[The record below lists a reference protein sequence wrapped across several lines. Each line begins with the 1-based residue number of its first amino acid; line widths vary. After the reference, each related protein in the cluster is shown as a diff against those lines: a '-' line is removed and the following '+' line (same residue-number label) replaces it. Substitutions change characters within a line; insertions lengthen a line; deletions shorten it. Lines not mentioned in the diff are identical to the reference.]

1 MMIACVYTYTHMLCH
16 RLSPEQRR
24 NRKHMEIANT
34 ASGSGN
40 RYSIQR
46 GNAWS
51 RAYGATPLSVHC
63 CTRPHPSIVRPAS
76 APRAAMP
83 YGARLPVLPYLAR

>member
-1 MMIACVYTYTHMLCH
+1 MMIACVYHTRTCFATGYRPSKEETENIWK
-16 RLSPEQRR
+16 S
-24 NRKHMEIANT
+24 ANT

-46 GNAWS
+46 ENAWS
-51 RAYGATPLSVHC
+51 RAYGATPLSAHC
-63 CTRPHPSIVRPAS
+63 SMRPHQSIVRPAS

-83 YGARLPVLPYLAR
+83 YGAIPPVLPCLAR

>member
-16 RLSPEQRR
+16 RLPPEQRETE
-24 NRKHMEIANT
+24 KIWKSANT

-40 RYSIQR
+40 RYSTQR
-46 GNAWS
+46 ENAWS
-51 RAYGATPLSVHC
+51 RAYGATPLSAHC
-63 CTRPHPSIVRPAS
+63 CMRPHLSIVRPAS

-83 YGARLPVLPYLAR
+83 YGARPPVLPCLAG

>member
-1 MMIACVYTYTHMLCH
+1 MMIAYVYTYTHMLCH

-34 ASGSGN
+34 AFGSGN

-51 RAYGATPLSVHC
+51 RAYGATPQSVHC
-63 CTRPHPSIVRPAS
+63 CTGPHQSVVRRAFVS
-76 APRAAMP
+76 RAAMP
-83 YGARLPVLPYLAR
+83 YGARSLVLPYPAG

>member
-34 ASGSGN
+34 ASDSGN

-46 GNAWS
+46 ENAWL
-51 RAYGATPLSVHC
+51 RAYGATPLSVQC
-63 CTRPHPSIVRPAS
+63 CTGSHWSVVQRAS
-76 APRAAMP
+76 VSRAAMP
-83 YGARLPVLPYLAR
+83 YGARSLVLPYPAG

>member
-1 MMIACVYTYTHMLCH
+1 MMIACVYTYTHMLCTGY
-16 RLSPEQRR
+16 RPSKEETE
-24 NRKHMEIANT
+24 NIWKSANT

-46 GNAWS
+46 ENAWS

-83 YGARLPVLPYLAR
+83 YGARPPVLPCLAR